1 MSKDRRL
8 RIPALLERGW
18 DGSAGQLAALR
29 QSEYYELLTDAYRE
43 LRTDTL
49 YSSHLHGVGH
59 IERVILL
66 GALIARNEG
75 FSRHDAMLL
84 LRCCAYHDL
93 GREDDGEDPGHG
105 ERSAKKLASAY
116 FDFARRDLTAADLPI
131 LYAAV
136 AAHSMSDKRRGET
149 GLRYGVS
156 DGDRARYEEIAACL
170 KDADNLDRVRLGDL
184 DPSHLRHE
192 GSLALVPFAEELYR
206 EYERR

>member
-1 MSKDRRL
+1 MSKDRKL
-8 RIPALLERGW
+8 RIPALLESGW
-18 DGSAGQLAALR
+18 DGRAGQIAALR
-29 QSEYYELLTDAYRE
+29 KSEYYALLTDAYTQ
-43 LRTDTL
+43 LRADTL
-49 YSSHLHGVGH
+49 YDSHLHGVGH

-75 FSRHDAMLL
+75 FSRHDAVLL

-136 AAHSMSDKRRGET
+136 AAHSMSDRQRGET
-149 GLRYGVS
+149 GRRYGIP
-156 DGDRARYEEIAACL
+156 DGDLARYEEIAACL

-192 GSLALVPFAEELYR
+192 MSLALVPFAEELFQA
-206 EYERR
+206 YERR